1 MAIMHPIKVYRKHH
15 KLDRYT
21 FAAWVGVTYEAV
33 RRWEKRKLR
42 PGPKMAIKIERLTE
56 GEIGRHELR
65 PDLWPA
71 PPERLA
77 S

>member
-1 MAIMHPIKVYRKHH
+1 MTIMHPIKVYRKHH

-42 PGPKMAIKIERLTE
+42 LGPKMAIKIERLTE

-65 PDLWPA
+65 PDLWP
-71 PPERLA
+71 PEDTKA
-77 S
+77 A